1 MGYKYLG
8 KEPAKP
14 GLVGTFRNSTRPL
27 NYAALVSYLPYFL
40 PDKAISSSLPAEVF
54 KFAVGS
60 LDQSV
65 RIPNALSGTLRENT
79 LSQHLGVRTSH
90 LGSVSARVK
99 GYKIW
104 KNLLATLIM
113 SMTAVA
119 NIPFF
124 F

>member
-8 KEPAKP
+8 KERANP
-14 GLVGTFRNSTRPL
+14 GPVRTFRISTRPL

-65 RIPNALSGTLRENT
+65 RIPNARSGIPGENT
-79 LSQHLGVRTSH
+79 LSQHSGVRTSQFW
-90 LGSVSARVK
+90 SVSARFK
-99 GYKIW
+99 G
-104 KNLLATLIM
+104 
-113 SMTAVA
+113 
-119 NIPFF
+119 
-124 F
+124 